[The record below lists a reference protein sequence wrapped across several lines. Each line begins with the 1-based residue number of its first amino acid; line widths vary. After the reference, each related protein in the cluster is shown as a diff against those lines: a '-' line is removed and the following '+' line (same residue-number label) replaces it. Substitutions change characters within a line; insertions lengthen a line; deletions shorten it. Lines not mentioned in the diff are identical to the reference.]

1 MNDKRGDTLKTTIW
15 ILGAAALIAILASCN
30 PKDYQEYKSTLI
42 YSNTF
47 HLPVDPIGKNLGYER
62 LMVNCRLREPLNAF
76 VLEHGFPDFIQEYN
90 QAALN
95 GIRLYYLDDNQ
106 VYDFL
111 ESSEY
116 QFNST
121 RLVEKRPLDG
131 YEKAYIKELQGRKP
145 M

>member
-1 MNDKRGDTLKTTIW
+1 MKTTIW
-15 ILGAAALIAILASCN
+15 ILCATALVALLASCN
-30 PKDYQEYKSTLI
+30 PKDYQEYKSSLI

-47 HLPVDPIGKNLGYER
+47 HLPVDPIAKNLGYER
-62 LMVNCRLREPLNAF
+62 LMVNCRLREPLNEF
-76 VLEHGFPDFIQEYN
+76 IIVHGFPEFIQEYN
-90 QAALN
+90 KAALN
-95 GIRLYYLDDNQ
+95 GIRLYYLKQNL
-106 VYDFL
+106 VYVFR

-116 QFNST
+116 KFSST

>member
-1 MNDKRGDTLKTTIW
+1 MKTTIW
-15 ILGAAALIAILASCN
+15 VFYVAALAALMASCN

-47 HLPVDPIGKNLGYER
+47 HLAVDPVGKNLGYER
-62 LMVNCRLREPLNAF
+62 LMVNCRLREPLNDF
-76 VLEHGFPDFIQEYN
+76 VLERGLPDFIQEYN
-90 QAALN
+90 TAALN
-95 GIRLYYLDDNQ
+95 GIRLYYLEDNE

-116 QFNST
+116 KFNST

-131 YEKAYIKELQGRKP
+131 FEKAYIKELQGRKP